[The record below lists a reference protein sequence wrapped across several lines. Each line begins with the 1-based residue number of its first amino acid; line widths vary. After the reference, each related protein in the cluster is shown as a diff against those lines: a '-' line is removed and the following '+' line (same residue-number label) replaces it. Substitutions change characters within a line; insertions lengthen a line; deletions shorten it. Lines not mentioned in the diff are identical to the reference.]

1 MNTNEHKITHSFKLA
16 KTDIARLQRQMDI
29 LGATQQRLMEMMDT
43 LKAHQLKMSQKIMNL
58 DNKPVFIKV
67 KNTAKKTVKKKVAK
81 KPVKIVKKTTKRSVI
96 KFVSSK
102 TGKKFHIEA
111 CPFAKNIK
119 PKYKVRFKSKVK
131 ALNEGYKP
139 CSCVK

>member
-1 MNTNEHKITHSFKLA
+1 MNTNEYKITQSFKLA

-67 KNTAKKTVKKKVAK
+67 KKTAKKTS
-81 KPVKIVKKTTKRSVI
+81 KPDAFELGGV
-96 KFVSSK
+96 
-102 TGKKFHIEA
+102 
-111 CPFAKNIK
+111 
-119 PKYKVRFKSKVK
+119 
-131 ALNEGYKP
+131 
-139 CSCVK
+139 